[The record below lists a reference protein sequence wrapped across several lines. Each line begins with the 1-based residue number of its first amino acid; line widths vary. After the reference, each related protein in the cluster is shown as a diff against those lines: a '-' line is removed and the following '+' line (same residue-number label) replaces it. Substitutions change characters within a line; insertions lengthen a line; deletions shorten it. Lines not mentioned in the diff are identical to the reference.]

1 MAREFDGV
9 IDAVHHDADGKVVWA
24 RVYLRRWPHVYGGPQ
39 ILPREVLIERL
50 LAGQSFAVGRRQVF
64 QGNLFEIQAP
74 VRVSGQGGNV
84 RLTLQE
90 GEFYELA
97 LAPKL

>member
-9 IDAVHHDADGKVVWA
+9 IDAVHHDADGKVAWA

-39 ILPREVLIERL
+39 ILPREVLVERL
-50 LAGQSFAVGRRQVF
+50 QAGQSFAVGRRQALW
-64 QGNLFEIQAP
+64 GNLFEIQAP
-74 VRVSGQGGNV
+74 VRVSGQEGDA

-90 GEFYELA
+90 GESYELA
-97 LAPKL
+97 SAPKL